1 MLEKILGLDLG
12 ISSIGWAV
20 VEYDKELSKKED
32 FSSNKI
38 IKSGVRIFTAAENPK
53 TGESLALPRRLC
65 RGARRM
71 TKRKSQRIHA
81 IKKLCLKYL
90 VLSENDLFSQDNI
103 FKEKN
108 LKDVWLLRAKA
119 LRRAL
124 EAKEFVRVLIHIAKR
139 RGYKSNRKVDEVE
152 NSEDK
157 EYKKLDKEKGKVL
170 NAIRENEKLLTSYL
184 TIGEAIYENTK
195 KNKIRRNKKD
205 DYKYSISRAMLENE
219 VKTIFKKQRE
229 FLNSS
234 ATKEF
239 EQEYLDT
246 FLKQRDFASVDKM
259 VGFCTL
265 EKKPNKRAPKASYLA
280 QEFVTLTK
288 LINTKIIDKDGLERS
303 FTKKELELAL
313 NLCKQSKKPSYLKLK
328 KELQLAEEEYFKGI
342 VFYEIDKSTGEFT
355 KKATTFKSAFKD
367 FHKLRKALTENC
379 GKDIWN
385 IISKDTT
392 LLDKL
397 GEIFSYHKSDT
408 KIKVELEKLDF
419 KGLKQDEK
427 SNVIEVLISN
437 ISFAKNLHLSL
448 KALAKIVPLMKEAKR
463 YDEAIAELGYK
474 KETLENKS
482 KFLRGLNKDENF
494 ELTNSVVKRAIAQ
507 SRKVINALIRTYG
520 SFDKIHIELT
530 RDIKKSHKDRN
541 KIQKAQ
547 EEYQKVKSGI
557 AVEFKQDFGRE
568 PNEKELLKFRLW
580 KEQGGYC
587 AYRGYQGAKGYLE
600 PSLIIK
606 DENYAQ
612 IDHILPFSKSLDDS
626 MLNKVLCFSGENQNK
641 RNNTPYEYFMSS
653 DSKKQDW
660 DKYEIFIKSLKG
672 LKQGKKNRLLKKNFD
687 ENSQKEFRARN
698 ANDTAFM
705 SRFIKDFIEENLLLT
720 SKDTNKVL
728 SRNGMLTNLLRHSW
742 HIGKKDRKNHLH
754 HAADAII
761 IAFATQSEVQRLS
774 TVSAKVEGFSYT
786 SVEKKDKKTNFNPPM
801 KDFRDIVSK
810 SLDDIFV
817 SFSPRKKITGE
828 AHEQTIF
835 SPKDLSANK
844 KQEKPSLLSGGS
856 VLRNIKLNHNTKLA
870 KQSLMPRIDIFRHK
884 TKMKYYVVPI
894 YTYNFVENSLPNKAI
909 VSGKNKDGTPKPWL
923 EMDEEYEFIFSVFK
937 NELLEVKTKK
947 ELIRG
952 YFVLAD
958 SATSSIKLKSHDNK
972 EHDIF
977 KRDSSKLCI
986 KSIGLQNANHIKK
999 FQVDALGNI
1008 SEIKEEKRVG
1018 TRKELKK
1025 ERIKKE
1031 DRKKVKR
1038 A

>member
-20 VEYDKELSKKED
+20 IEYDKELSKKED

-53 TGESLALPRRLC
+53 TGESLALPRRLS
-65 RGARRM
+65 RGARRT
-71 TKRKSQRIHA
+71 TKRKSQRIYA
-81 IKKLCLKYL
+81 IKKICLKNL
-90 VLSENDLFSQDNI
+90 EISENNLFSQDNI
-103 FKEKN
+103 FKEKH

-119 LRRAL
+119 LRRIL
-124 EAKEFVRVLIHIAKR
+124 EPKEFARVLIHIAKR
-139 RGYKSNRKVDEVE
+139 RGYKSNRKVDKVGDNEGE
-152 NSEDK
+152 
-157 EYKKLDKEKGKVL
+157 KVL
-170 NAIRENEKLLTSYL
+170 SAIEENEKLLTSYL

-219 VKTIFKKQRE
+219 VKIIFEKQRE
-229 FLNSS
+229 FANSS
-234 ATKEF
+234 ATKKF

-288 LINTKIIDKDGLERS
+288 LINTKIIDKDGIERG

-313 NLCKQSKKPSYLKLK
+313 NLCKESKKPSYLKLK
-328 KELQLAEEEYFKGI
+328 KELQLSEEEYFKGI
-342 VFYEIDKSTGEFT
+342 VFYEIDKNTGEFT
-355 KKATTFKSAFKD
+355 KKATTFKSAFEQYFKLKD
-367 FHKLRKALTENC
+367 KISKNSSE
-379 GKDIWN
+379 DIWK

-392 LLDKL
+392 LLDNL

-419 KGLKQDEK
+419 KGLNQNEK
-427 SNVIEVLISN
+427 SNLIEVLINN
-437 ISFAKNLHLSL
+437 ISFDKFLNLSL
-448 KALAKIVPLMKEAKR
+448 KALSKIVPLMKEAKR
-463 YDEAIAELGYK
+463 YDEAIQELGYK

-482 KFLRGLNKDENF
+482 KFLRALNKDENF
-494 ELTNSVVKRAIAQ
+494 ELTNPVVKRAIAQ

-547 EEYQKVKSGI
+547 DEYQKVKSGI
-557 AVEFKQDFGRE
+557 VAEFIEDFGRE
-568 PNEKELLKFRLW
+568 PKGNELLKFRLW

-606 DENYAQ
+606 DANYAQ
-612 IDHILPFSKSLDDS
+612 IDHILPFSRSLDDS
-626 MLNKVLCFSGENQNK
+626 MINKVLCFSGENQNK
-641 RNNTPYEYFMSS
+641 SNNTPYEYFMTS

-720 SKDTNKVL
+720 SKDSNKVL
-728 SRNGMLTNLLRHSW
+728 SRNGMLTSLLRHSW
-742 HIGKKDRKNHLH
+742 HIGKKDRNNHLH
-754 HAADAII
+754 HGADAII

-774 TVSAKVEGFSYT
+774 TISAKVEGFSYT
-786 SVEKKDKKTNFNPPM
+786 SAEKKDKKTKFNPPM
-801 KDFRDIVSK
+801 EDFRDIVSK

-817 SFSPRKKITGE
+817 SFAPRKKITGE

-835 SPKDLSANK
+835 SPKNLRANK

-856 VLRNIKLNHNTKLA
+856 VIRNIKLNHNTKLA

-894 YTYNFVENSLPNKAI
+894 YTYNFVEDTLPNKAI
-909 VSGKNKDGTPKPWL
+909 VSGKNKDGSPKPWL
-923 EMDEEYEFIFSVFK
+923 EMDEEYEFIISIFK
-937 NELLEVKTKK
+937 NELIEIKTKK
-947 ELIRG
+947 EIIRG
-952 YFVLAD
+952 YFV
-958 SATSSIKLKSHDNK
+958 SAHSGTGALELKSHNNK
-972 EHDIF
+972 ENDIF
-977 KRDSSKLCI
+977 KIDKSSILST
-986 KSIGLQNANHIKK
+986 KSAGIQNAIYVKK

-1008 SEIKEEKRVG
+1008 SEIKHEKRIG

-1025 ERIKKE
+1025 EELKKE
-1031 DRKKVKR
+1031 ELKKNLKK
-1038 A
+1038 